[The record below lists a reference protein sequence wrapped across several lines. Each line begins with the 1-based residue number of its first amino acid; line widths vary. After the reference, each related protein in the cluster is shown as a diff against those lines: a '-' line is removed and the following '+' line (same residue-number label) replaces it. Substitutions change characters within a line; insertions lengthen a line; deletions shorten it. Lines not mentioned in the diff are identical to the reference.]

1 MAENIRTRA
10 SKGDVDLISGL
21 GEGLEE
27 QGSEQVII
35 ERICFGKE
43 KEELGKDRRLVNL
56 TLLLGVAAQE
66 NSLLR
71 MRNGTKQSEALSTAI
86 QYMRLDVQNKH

>member
-27 QGSEQVII
+27 QGSEQEII
-35 ERICFGKE
+35 GAHMLRKGERGIGQGQAICK
-43 KEELGKDRRLVNL
+43 
-56 TLLLGVAAQE
+56 
-66 NSLLR
+66 
-71 MRNGTKQSEALSTAI
+71 
-86 QYMRLDVQNKH
+86 LDIITRSGSAR

>member
-35 ERICFGKE
+35 GAHMLRKGERGIGQGQAIGKLDIITRSGSAREFASANAKWYNQLNNQNGPELMRTLAFGP
-43 KEELGKDRRLVNL
+43 
-56 TLLLGVAAQE
+56 
-66 NSLLR
+66 
-71 MRNGTKQSEALSTAI
+71 
-86 QYMRLDVQNKH
+86 

>member
-35 ERICFGKE
+35 GAHMLRKGERGIGQGQAIGK
-43 KEELGKDRRLVNL
+43 
-56 TLLLGVAAQE
+56 
-66 NSLLR
+66 
-71 MRNGTKQSEALSTAI
+71 
-86 QYMRLDVQNKH
+86 LDIITRSGSAREFAFANAKWYKTIGME

>member
-21 GEGLEE
+21 GDGLEE

-35 ERICFGKE
+35 GAHMLRKGERGIGQGQAIGKLDIITRSGSAREFASANAKWYNQLNNQNGRKLMRTFAFGP
-43 KEELGKDRRLVNL
+43 
-56 TLLLGVAAQE
+56 
-66 NSLLR
+66 
-71 MRNGTKQSEALSTAI
+71 
-86 QYMRLDVQNKH
+86 